1 MISLEAKATQLLEA
15 QEHSL
20 ARALAACQAKFEA
33 LQHRDFRA
41 LGDIIAELD
50 LAIAESNQ
58 QDKQLAKLLG
68 NMPGYTEAERFSA
81 LLEQVGDEAGL
92 LLSKRRDR
100 LKDQLDEL
108 RLLSGENI
116 RLINDML
123 SDVNAA
129 VQLLSEVMSAAQP
142 TYGRGKSRPL
152 LPSMCEE
159 FA

>member
-1 MISLEAKATQLLEA
+1 
-15 QEHSL
+15 
-20 ARALAACQAKFEA
+20 
-33 LQHRDFRA
+33 
-41 LGDIIAELD
+41 
-50 LAIAESNQ
+50 
-58 QDKQLAKLLG
+58 
-68 NMPGYTEAERFSA
+68 MPGYTEAERFSA

-100 LKDQLDEL
+100 LKDLLDEL
-108 RLLSGENI
+108 RLISGENI

-142 TYGRGKSRPL
+142 TYGRGKARPL